1 MNTSKSSWLRKLLA
15 LALSALILFSVIP
28 ISVFNAIAAT
38 PEHADAVTVSVVDTK
53 GNPVSNAN
61 VKYSVDSKANGDEY
75 ISKNE
80 KTDTN
85 GCVVVMSSSE
95 FLEDDMTLT
104 VSVTKEK
111 YKQKNTIKDVAISS
125 DRQDFKVTLEST
137 VIDDITVIPTVIKYD
152 GEEHDAATV
161 SPEGK
166 YDFEY
171 KLDDQEWQKNM
182 PKIKEVKEYSL
193 SVRATKDGYDPYL
206 VTVNPVISL
215 NTIELDVTEYAG
227 YFDKNSHPALDVKG
241 IVDGDI
247 VTYKLNDGEE
257 KDTIPEIYDVGK
269 YSVTVKVERY
279 GYETYSK
286 VFSNIEII
294 AKNVEGVTARANS
307 YTYDGAE
314 HDAVTV
320 EGDGLE
326 DNDIIEYQFES
337 GSWQKDVPQIK
348 DAGEYSVN
356 VRITRKNYNQTEIDV
371 YPTKA
376 IIRKA
381 KQTLAF
387 NNAKY
392 NENTYEKVDLDTE
405 DSNNNIYDFS
415 AIGDLS
421 ETENVIKYSVS
432 DVNGET
438 TEIAEIDENGQLTVK
453 AAGSV
458 KVTATKE
465 GSGNYDTTS
474 ISFTLMITAPSN
486 GLVFFD
492 TDSIK
497 YTMGTN
503 EGVVSDLKAIKKNG
517 NDDNGSL
524 TYSIDKTNAGLSCDK
539 SNGTIKVSNYGD
551 LTSALLA
558 EESKQLHVNVNVI
571 KGEGVETIRVEKPEP
586 QDTVTVFFTDTKK
599 WGNIHAY
606 YWGGS
611 VTGIE
616 YPGIKMD
623 SYVTNGDKQDLFK
636 CEIPKGI
643 DGVVFNDGKKT
654 QGNQTV
660 DISKN
665 RIYNNAG
672 FNPTSFDSMKNGN
685 KAWNYGTYT
694 QPVEP
699 EYVEKTYTK
708 YKGSNASYII
718 NISFADTPYNP
729 YTLNTPTGN
738 NGWYI
743 EPLKVS
749 VSDDNKD
756 ENNIPKYNIS
766 KTPIPADFKDSVE
779 FNDQG
784 ENTRYVYLS
793 ERSTGGIT
801 APIELESVRIDTVC
815 PQELSIEYSDPING
829 WWENLISAITFGF
842 YNPEKG
848 KTIVTFTAKDVT
860 SGVDHFN
867 WSYTKED
874 GSSDSN
880 LELIKDKHI
889 DVVLNDSVAT
899 ATLELPLNEKEQ
911 LRGNISFYAT
921 DKAGNVSDTLTDD
934 NKTIVIDSISPECSV
949 SYSDCKQTIGT
960 QMYYDGDVTA
970 KIEITEANFFKED
983 VKVYVSKNEETPYEV
998 VPEWVD
1004 DSVDVH
1010 IGTFTISGDGDY
1022 KVKVEYTDKSSN
1034 EMESYTSDIITI
1046 DTTKPVVDFK
1056 YDKENQ
1062 STTFTVKEHNF
1073 SPENISVI
1081 VESKDINGNDVTEHG
1096 LQSELREAQWTN
1108 EGNDVYTVTVSDYVD
1123 AIYSLDISYVD
1134 PSLRE
1139 SEVLTTEKFTIDH
1152 TGPTDVSISYS
1163 KPILGTILETITL
1176 GFYNPNVTVTFTAY
1190 DNTSGVDTFV
1200 WFYARQDGASEIN
1213 RQYDGETLT
1222 VDPTTDQDK
1231 IDKSKFTKTIVL
1243 EVNEAEQL
1251 RGSFSVRATDKFNN
1265 NGEKIDNENVIVVD
1279 TIAPEMS
1286 VEFSE
1291 ASRTAGKTMY
1301 YGNDKNGKAIVTFN
1315 VNEANFYSEDVKVSV
1330 SKNGGDKK
1338 AVSDVVWT
1346 DKSVDEH
1353 TGVYT
1358 ISGDGHYVVYVDYT
1372 DRSNNKMTSYIS
1384 DTIIIDTKK
1393 PVITVEYDN
1402 EIVIEKLSNSK
1413 NHNRSYF
1420 DDEQKATVTIKEH
1433 NFNAKEV
1440 KFRILAKDVNGN
1452 PLDNTYKMSKWK
1464 SNGDEHTI
1472 KITYSGDA
1480 NYTFDIDYTD
1490 LANNEAKDYNP
1501 DYFAVDKTA
1510 PTDLKVSYSKSV
1522 LDTTL
1527 ETLTFGFY
1535 KAKVTVTLSAR
1546 DNISKVNKFDYS
1558 YINAKNVSPVN
1569 AELLDQI
1576 IKKSSIK
1583 YDKDDKGLATTTFT
1597 IPKDALGD
1605 DNQFNGTVAF
1615 VAYDR
1620 SGNSTKKKDTK
1631 RIVVDNIAPNAQVEF
1646 DSPVKIVNGVSYYD
1660 GSIES
1665 TIVIDEANFYEED
1678 VKIRVSKDGHNY
1690 PVTARWDDSKT
1701 DVHTG
1706 TFTLEGLKNSHS
1718 GDGRYVVYVDY
1729 KDKSNNAM
1737 KTYKS
1742 DTLVI
1747 DTTIETPII
1756 AINGNKQADG
1766 TAYKDEVIPSISFSD
1781 ENLENYQVKLTRT
1794 RFGEKNIDVTDEFI
1808 GGRVS
1813 SNKKG
1818 GSGTFDTFKKIAEND
1833 GIYTLTVKV
1842 SDMADHSS
1850 ESTVKFTVN
1859 RFGSVYGYNKYL
1871 AKLIKDGGAYTQ
1883 NVKEDLV
1890 VTEYNADR
1898 LLANSLDIEVTRDG
1912 KPIDNLK
1919 YTATPAI
1926 NKNTK
1931 IGSSGWYQYKYIIS
1945 KDNFN
1950 VDGIYKI
1957 TVSSKDATGNSPE
1970 NNNYDDKVIT
1980 FRVDST
1986 APEITSVVGLEESI
2000 INAQEVNGKY
2010 TVYDTIGLE
2019 SITIYIDGEKYGKT
2033 ITDFKKDLNNYIG
2046 EFILKEKSSAQ
2057 SVRIVVKD
2065 LAGNVTDT
2073 DAKAFSSEY
2082 EFNKAVTVST
2092 NFFVRWFANAP
2103 LFWGSI
2109 GSVAVIAG
2117 AILFIIVTKH
2127 KKKEKK

>member
-38 PEHADAVTVSVVDTK
+38 PEHADAVTVSVVDTN

-80 KTDTN
+80 ITDTN

-104 VSVTKEK
+104 VSVTKEN
-111 YKQKNTIKDVAISS
+111 YKQKNTIEDVSITSGK
-125 DRQDFKVTLEST
+125 QDFKVTLEST
-137 VIDDITVIPTVIKYD
+137 VIDDITVSPTVIKYD
-152 GEEHDAATV
+152 GSEHDAAVV
-161 SPEGK
+161 STEGK

-193 SVRATKDGYDPYL
+193 SVRATKEGYDPYL
-206 VTVNPVISL
+206 VTVKPVISL
-215 NTIELDVTEYAG
+215 NTIELDVTEYTN

-241 IVDGDI
+241 IVDGDV

-279 GYETYSK
+279 GYEKYSK

-348 DAGEYSVN
+348 DVGEYSVN
-356 VRITRKNYNQTEIDV
+356 VRITRKNYNKTEIDV
-371 YPTKA
+371 YPAKA
-376 IIRKA
+376 VIYKA

-387 NNAKY
+387 NNSKY
-392 NENTYEKVDLDTE
+392 NENTFEKVDLDTE
-405 DSNNNIYDFS
+405 DLNNNIYDFS
-415 AIGDLS
+415 AKGDLS

-492 TDSIK
+492 TDSDSIK

-524 TYSIDKTNAGLSCDK
+524 TYSIDKTNAGLTCQED
-539 SNGTIKVSNYGD
+539 GTIIVSNYED

-558 EESKQLHVNVNVI
+558 EESKQLHVNVNVV

-586 QDTVTVFFTDTKK
+586 QDTVTVFFTDTKN

-611 VTGIE
+611 VTDIE
-616 YPGIKMD
+616 YPGIEMD
-623 SYVTNGDKQDLFK
+623 YYGTNGYSQNLFK
-636 CEIPKGI
+636 CEIPKGV
-643 DGVVFNDGKKT
+643 DGIVFNDGKT
-654 QGNQTV
+654 SQGNQTV
-660 DISKN
+660 DILKN
-665 RIYNNAG
+665 QIYNNAG
-672 FNPTSFDSMKNGN
+672 FYPASLNGN
-685 KAWNYGTYT
+685 KKWECGTYT

-708 YKGSNASYII
+708 YEKSNASYTI
-718 NISFADTPYNP
+718 NISFADTPDNP
-729 YTLNTPTGN
+729 YTLSTPTGN

-756 ENNIPKYNIS
+756 ENNEPKYNIS
-766 KTPIPADFKDSVE
+766 KTPIPADFVDTVE

-784 ENTRYVYLS
+784 ANTRYVYLS
-793 ERSTGGIT
+793 EKETGGIT
-801 APIELESVRIDTVC
+801 APIELESVRIDTEC
-815 PQELSIEYSDPING
+815 PQELSIEYSKPING

-842 YNPEKG
+842 YNPEKE
-848 KTIVTFTAKDVT
+848 KTIVTFTAEDVT
-860 SGVDHFN
+860 SEVDHFN

-880 LELIKDKHI
+880 LESIKDKHI

-899 ATLELPLNEKEQ
+899 ATLEMPLNEKEQ

-970 KIEITEANFFKED
+970 KIEITEANFFSED
-983 VKVYVSKNEETPYEV
+983 VEVSISKDDSAFYTIN
-998 VPEWVD
+998 PEWED
-1004 DSVDVH
+1004 NSTDIH

-1022 KVKVEYTDKSSN
+1022 KVKVKYTDRSSN
-1034 EMESYTSDIITI
+1034 EMNSYTSDVITI
-1046 DTTKPVVDFK
+1046 DTFNPMVDFK

-1073 SPENISVI
+1073 RPENISVT
-1081 VESKDINGNDVTEHG
+1081 VKSKDINGNDVSEHG
-1096 LQSELREAQWTN
+1096 LQSELRNAHWTN
-1108 EGNDVYTVTVSDYVD
+1108 EGNDVYTVIVSDYVD

-1139 SEVLTTEKFTIDH
+1139 SEVLSTETFTIDH

-1190 DNTSGVDTFV
+1190 DNTSGVDTFS
-1200 WFYARQDGASEIN
+1200 WNYTRAMGASEKNSPSESGI
-1213 RQYDGETLT
+1213 DEKAE
-1222 VDPTTDQDK
+1222 QDLV
-1231 IDKSKFTKTIVL
+1231 DKSKFTKTIIID
-1243 EVNEAEQL
+1243 EEQKKQL
-1251 RGSFSVRATDKFNN
+1251 NGNFAVTATDNYKNVSQ
-1265 NGEKIDNENVIVVD
+1265 KTTDDKNVIVVD
-1279 TIAPEMS
+1279 NIAPEMS

-1291 ASRTAGKTMY
+1291 ASRTVGKTKTMY
-1301 YGNDKNGKAIVTFN
+1301 YGNDKNGKAMVTFN

-1330 SKNGGDKK
+1330 SKNGGDKE
-1338 AVSDVVWT
+1338 AVSNVVWT

-1372 DRSNNKMTSYIS
+1372 DRSNNEMTSYVS

-1402 EIVIEKLSNSK
+1402 ENVINTQNLRK
-1413 NHNRSYF
+1413 YY
-1420 DDEQKATVTIKEH
+1420 DDKQTATITIKEH
-1433 NFNAKEV
+1433 NFNAEEV
-1440 KFRILAKDVNGN
+1440 EFSILSMDVNRN
-1452 PLDNTYKMSKWK
+1452 TIDKTYKMSKWN
-1464 SNGDEHTI
+1464 SNGDTHTME
-1472 KITYSGDA
+1472 ITYSKDA

-1501 DYFAVDKTA
+1501 DYFTVDKTA
-1510 PTDLKVSYSKSV
+1510 PTDLKVSYSKSIP
-1522 LDTTL
+1522 DIIL
-1527 ETLTFGFY
+1527 ETVTFGFY
-1535 KAKVTVTLSAR
+1535 NSKVTVTLSAR

-1605 DNQFNGTVAF
+1605 DNQFNGTVEF

-1631 RIVVDNIAPNAQVEF
+1631 RIVVDNIAPTANIEF
-1646 DSPVKIVNGVSYYD
+1646 DSPKKIVNGVSYYD

-1706 TFTLEGLKNSHS
+1706 TFTLEGPKNSHS

-1818 GSGTFDTFKKIAEND
+1818 GSGTFDTFKEIAEND

-1871 AKLIKDGGAYTQ
+1871 AKLIKDGGSYTQ

-1980 FRVDST
+1980 F
-1986 APEITSVVGLEESI
+1986 
-2000 INAQEVNGKY
+2000 
-2010 TVYDTIGLE
+2010 
-2019 SITIYIDGEKYGKT
+2019 
-2033 ITDFKKDLNNYIG
+2033 
-2046 EFILKEKSSAQ
+2046 
-2057 SVRIVVKD
+2057 
-2065 LAGNVTDT
+2065 
-2073 DAKAFSSEY
+2073 
-2082 EFNKAVTVST
+2082 
-2092 NFFVRWFANAP
+2092 
-2103 LFWGSI
+2103 
-2109 GSVAVIAG
+2109 
-2117 AILFIIVTKH
+2117 
-2127 KKKEKK
+2127 